1 MPCGSSIYTSPKTLP
16 NTLEAKLSSFQG
28 LGWFRKITLA
38 WLEGIAMRWER
49 RRQYRQLLEL
59 DDRMLA
65 DIGLSR
71 TIAKEVRRSDLYMVA
86 WRDSR

>member
-1 MPCGSSIYTSPKTLP
+1 MSCGSTTGNST
-16 NTLEAKLSSFQG
+16 NTLGAPSPSFPD
-28 LGWFRKITLA
+28 LGWSWKIPLA
-38 WLEGIAMRWER
+38 WLTGMVLRWER

-59 DDRMLA
+59 DDHLLA

-71 TIAKEVRRSDLYMVA
+71 TIIKEVRQSPVYIIA